1 MLGLVSTPSGSEAVL
16 TFKTAFPIGIGL
28 ASAVFLTIKAA
39 TRDTLNIDKSIPT
52 VSFRLGETSHDA
64 EYDEDPDSFMARCQE
79 QYGPVFHMHR
89 RNRWSTVISD
99 PLVREVFMTE
109 DMSFGDAV
117 DELTGIHAFT
127 SSVIKSKRGFDHP
140 TIHKIIREIVTPN
153 LALFT
158 PRIVERMQVITDRDL
173 GHSEGRKLI
182 ENPLLIFQEMIASA
196 MATVFMGHEIAR
208 ERKVLDTFIECTG
221 DLAGLIDPRS
231 RNTWR
236 PYFNRAKYGIANPL
250 QKHIRILVEAATPVV
265 QERRRQEA
273 EALEKGI
280 DYTRPLDIMQ
290 KVLDDFDKYGIV
302 DLEDV
307 CGHLLVLVLVSV
319 HTTSDSST
327 YLNYYLAAFPEC
339 IDVLYQEQLE
349 VLDQIGKEREEQR
362 QSKLTSGEVGSVND
376 FVGTDLDPRNDRDFS
391 SLAVRRMVKMDSF
404 VREIMRFRADRANTP
419 HTARKDVVLSNGM
432 TIYKGR
438 MIMINMQSTHQNP
451 NMQGEDPAEFRPWRF
466 VGKGKA
472 ATKVGTDFLPFGM
485 GRHACPGRF
494 LAMQEVKT
502 VGALMVSRY
511 SKIEMQDPSQKTKA
525 LRSLIGEK
533 VPTGLYFTSREPRND

>member
-1 MLGLVSTPSGSEAVL
+1 
-16 TFKTAFPIGIGL
+16 
-28 ASAVFLTIKAA
+28 
-39 TRDTLNIDKSIPT
+39 
-52 VSFRLGETSHDA
+52 
-64 EYDEDPDSFMARCQE
+64 
-79 QYGPVFHMHR
+79 
-89 RNRWSTVISD
+89 
-99 PLVREVFMTE
+99 MTE

-140 TIHKIIREIVTPN
+140 TIHEIIRDIVTPN

-158 PRIVERMQVITDRDL
+158 PRIVERMQAITDRDL

-196 MATVFMGHEIAR
+196 MATVFMGHEIAK

-280 DYTRPLDIMQ
+280 DYIRPLDIMQ
-290 KVLDDFDKYGIV
+290 KVLDNFDKYGIV

-339 IDVLYQEQLE
+339 IDVLYLEQLE
-349 VLDQIGKEREEQR
+349 VLDQIGKDREEQR

-391 SLAVRRMVKMDSF
+391 SLAVRRMVN
-404 VREIMRFRADRANTP
+404 R
-419 HTARKDVVLSNGM
+419 NG
-432 TIYKGR
+432 
-438 MIMINMQSTHQNP
+438 
-451 NMQGEDPAEFRPWRF
+451 
-466 VGKGKA
+466 V
-472 ATKVGTDFLPFGM
+472 
-485 GRHACPGRF
+485 
-494 LAMQEVKT
+494 
-502 VGALMVSRY
+502 
-511 SKIEMQDPSQKTKA
+511 
-525 LRSLIGEK
+525 
-533 VPTGLYFTSREPRND
+533 